1 MQRRR
6 ADHGRRLSY
15 EDHVEIQR
23 RVSEGET
30 FASAAAAVGCSTK
43 SIQRFMARTGG
54 MESSPFL
61 VETLHGS

>member
-6 ADHGRRLSY
+6 ADHGRRLSH

-30 FASAAAAVGCSTK
+30 FASASAFPAAVIWLT
-43 SIQRFMARTGG
+43 ARN
-54 MESSPFL
+54 SPA
-61 VETLHGS
+61 G